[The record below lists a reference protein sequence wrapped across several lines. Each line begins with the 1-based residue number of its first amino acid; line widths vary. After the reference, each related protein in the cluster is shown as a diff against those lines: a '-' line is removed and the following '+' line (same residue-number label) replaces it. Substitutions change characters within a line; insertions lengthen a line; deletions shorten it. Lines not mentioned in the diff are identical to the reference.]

1 MRFRSSGLLLL
12 LATSLGAAADQ
23 IVVPVAI
30 YAPGPGLTNWST
42 EIRATNSSDSP
53 LSFDVVDFTGVAPGF
68 PFSPS
73 TVQVLPHQTVSLGA
87 WSLLSAKPG
96 CHGLGL
102 GEAYFGAFTIEK
114 DAPLL
119 IQASVLAGVFSQA
132 PGGPANCSSETCPSW
147 QGGFPHYPPN
157 SAYCNDGAGPIFDN
171 DRDFFAAGTP
181 ITLPWLHTQDTRR
194 TNITFYNP
202 DPVEAAVSLTI
213 TPADGTSGVTQSIT
227 VPAHGVLQIN
237 NVFSAPPFDAVRA
250 HNASTT
256 AAASARISST
266 TRLYAIAWIIANLN
280 STVSVSQPR

>member
-1 MRFRSSGLLLL
+1 MKFRSTGLLLVL
-12 LATSLGAAADQ
+12 SVSLSARADQ
-23 IVVPVAI
+23 IVLPVAI
-30 YAPGPGLTNWST
+30 YALGPGLTNWST
-42 EIRATNSSDSP
+42 EIRATNNSDSP
-53 LSFDVVDFTGVAPGF
+53 LSFNVVDFTGVPAL
-68 PFSPS
+68 PFKPS
-73 TVQVLPHQTVSLGA
+73 AVQVQPHQTVSLGA
-87 WSLLSAKPG
+87 WSLLSVNPG
-96 CHGLGL
+96 CNGVGLG
-102 GEAYFGAFTIEK
+102 GAYFGAFTIER
-114 DAPLL
+114 DPHLL
-119 IQASVLAGVFSQA
+119 IQAAVLAGVFSQT
-132 PGGPANCSSETCPSW
+132 PGGPASCNWEICPSW
-147 QGGFPHYPPN
+147 QGGFPHIPPN